1 MNAINAIA
9 MINQELL
16 LKNLKSEL
24 PRQIKS
30 EKMLRDSYMDT
41 SELSGHTEAPID
53 LSRRCDSVETRK
65 TPSPYNSSAFG
76 ESSPSLL
83 NESPTSLT
91 RSSSS
96 FGMALQHTRSD
107 TPTNR
112 YQTNG
117 FLQRS
122 SSSSSR
128 FPYENERTPS
138 PTESIPMHHRFMREQ
153 SVNSTDDEINPYIL
167 HAVALQQKLQNIP
180 ATVSTSGQL
189 SPDSMQYPLVLG
201 RDGKMARP
209 FKAYP
214 RDPLTISATIPTS
227 DSLNDRMSTERFS
240 VFRQQML
247 EQIHAANGG
256 RPTVTNPKMRRI
268 STKSEQ
274 NADVDFQQKQNIEA
288 QHQLNNQSDSS
299 SSGNMKNEQL
309 KDNAYFERRRKNNA
323 AAKKSRDRR
332 RIKEDEIAI
341 RAAFLERENFE
352 LKIELATAKRQLAK
366 FLEK

>member
-1 MNAINAIA
+1 M
-9 MINQELL
+9 
-16 LKNLKSEL
+16 KSD
-24 PRQIKS
+24 Q
-30 EKMLRDSYMDT
+30 MLREGYMD
-41 SELSGHTEAPID
+41 SNELSGHTDAPID

-76 ESSPSLL
+76 ESSPSML
-83 NESPTSLT
+83 NESPSSLPRSLT
-91 RSSSS
+91 SSN
-96 FGMALQHTRSD
+96 FGAVALQHARSD

-112 YQTNG
+112 YQSNG
-117 FLQRS
+117 AAFLQRTFS
-122 SSSSSR
+122 SASSSSR
-128 FPYENERTPS
+128 FPYEDERTPS
-138 PTESIPMHHRFMREQ
+138 PIDTMPMHHRFMREQ

-167 HAVALQQKLQNIP
+167 HAMALQQKLQTIP
-180 ATVSTSGQL
+180 VTVSTSGQL

-214 RDPLTISATIPTS
+214 RDPLTISATIPAS
-227 DSLNDRMSTERFS
+227 DTLTDRMSSERFS
-240 VFRQQML
+240 AFRQQML

-256 RPTVTNPKMRRI
+256 RPTVTNPKMRRV

-274 NADVDFQQKQNIEA
+274 NADLEFQQKQNIEA

-299 SSGNMKNEQL
+299 SSGNNKNEPI